1 MIAQKEMRTAVIP
14 TPNGE
19 LRNEDLDV
27 PESGNAALPE
37 VTEVHYAEDE
47 AKLNGGSLCGSGVGH
62 FLAQVFP
69 DGFRHFEKSR
79 DYVGVKLQTRPTFDF
94 FPGGGDGLLLPIGA
108 VRSDGIQG
116 IGDRKDSSPQR
127 NLFRL
132 QVARIAS
139 AIEAFLMLIDDF
151 CRFG

>member
-1 MIAQKEMRTAVIP
+1 MSDPSGPVRSSDNLALKRFPGRRWRVSSLSSSRTRNLAPSGMLIAGAGDACAAMGSEDKNAMIAQKEMRTAVIP

-37 VTEVHYAEDE
+37 ETEVQYAEDD

-69 DGFRHFEKSR
+69 DGFRHFEKS
-79 DYVGVKLQTRPTFDF
+79 
-94 FPGGGDGLLLPIGA
+94 
-108 VRSDGIQG
+108 
-116 IGDRKDSSPQR
+116 
-127 NLFRL
+127 
-132 QVARIAS
+132 
-139 AIEAFLMLIDDF
+139 
-151 CRFG
+151 